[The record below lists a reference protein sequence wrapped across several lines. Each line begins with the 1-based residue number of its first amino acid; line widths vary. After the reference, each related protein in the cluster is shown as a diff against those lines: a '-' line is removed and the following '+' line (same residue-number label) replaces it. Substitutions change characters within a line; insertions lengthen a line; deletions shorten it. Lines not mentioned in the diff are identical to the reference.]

1 MKKLLPWL
9 IVAALV
15 IVAILAF
22 RSCKRNKEQTADV
35 NEIIKI
41 QRDTVHHWTDKEGR
55 DHGRVQLAEADAATL
70 RALYPAMDEM
80 MRTMK
85 IQQKQIQALT
95 AMSVRTSGE
104 VVPTVDTV
112 VINDK
117 AYQHFVYE
125 DSYLKLDGILDETPL
140 IKYEIFDSLTVATFS
155 KRKGFLGL
163 GKKEI
168 FVDAYSTN
176 PNAHI
181 KGLTGLRVASEPA
194 KRFGVGPC
202 VSFGYNGHEWQ
213 PSVGVSLQYSL
224 IKF

>member
-15 IVAILAF
+15 VVAIFVF

-35 NEIIKI
+35 KEIIKI
-41 QRDTVHHWTDKEGR
+41 QHDTVHHWTDKEGR

-80 MRTMK
+80 AKTLRV
-85 IQQKQIQALT
+85 QAKQIQALT

-117 AYQHFVYE
+117 AYQHFVYS
-125 DSYLKLDGILDETPL
+125 DPYLKLDGVLSETPL

-194 KRFGVGPC
+194 KRFGVGPAI
-202 VSFGYNGHEWQ
+202 SYGFDGQQWRAT
-213 PSVGVSLQYSL
+213 VGVSLQYSL
-224 IKF
+224 IRF